1 MRKKAFITGVTGQ
14 DGAYLSEFLLTK
26 GYDVVGG
33 FRRLSSPSFTRL
45 DELGIKNELKLVET
59 DLLDASNLIRVIKEE
74 RPTEVYNLAAQSF
87 VAHSFKNPILTG
99 NVTGMGVTN
108 ILEAVRIADD
118 NIRFY
123 QASTSE
129 LFGNAE
135 QSPQNEETPFQPRS
149 PYGVAKQYGHWATLN
164 YRDSYHIF
172 AVAGILFNHESPLR
186 GLEFV
191 TRKITNAV
199 ALISLGKQD
208 FFEIGNLDVKR
219 DWGYA
224 KEYVEAMWMML
235 QTDKPENYVLATGEN
250 HTVREW
256 IETSFSKV
264 GINISWE
271 GENEN
276 EKGYDV
282 KSGNLLV
289 KVNPEFFR
297 PAEIYDLVGDYSKI
311 KRELGWKP
319 KVKFQELVDIMLKAD
334 LEKNI

>member
-14 DGAYLSEFLLTK
+14 DGAYLSAFLLSK
-26 GYDVVGG
+26 GYEVAGG
-33 FRRLSSPSFTRL
+33 YRRLSSPSFTRL
-45 DELGIKNELKLVET
+45 DELGIRNHIKLIET

-74 RPTEVYNLAAQSF
+74 KPSEVYNLAAQSF

-129 LFGNAE
+129 LFGNAV
-135 QSPQNEETPFQPRS
+135 QTPQNEETPFQPRS

-164 YRDSYHIF
+164 YRDSYQIF

-199 ALISLGKQD
+199 ARISLGKQD

-224 KEYVEAMWMML
+224 KDYVEAMWMML
-235 QTDKPENYVLATGEN
+235 QNKTPESYVLATGEN
-250 HTVREW
+250 HSVREW
-256 IETSFSKV
+256 IEHSFELV
-264 GINISWE
+264 GIKIRWS
-271 GENEN
+271 GEK
-276 EKGYDV
+276 EKEMGFNA
-282 KSGNLLV
+282 KTGKLLV
-289 KVNPEFFR
+289 KVNPEYFR

-311 KRELGWKP
+311 KAELGWEP
-319 KVKFQELVDIMLKAD
+319 KVRYRELVEIMLQAD
-334 LEKNI
+334 LEKNK

>member
-297 PAEIYDLVGDYSKI
+297 PAEIYDLVGDYSEI